1 MINNKQILALIQA
14 RGGSKGLPK
23 KNIKILGGKPLICHS
38 IEVALR
44 SKLIDR
50 VIVSTDSEEIAAVA
64 KAAGAEVPFL
74 RPEALAQDLTPNAP
88 VVEHCLTWLREH
100 ENYSPDLIVFLY
112 PTGPFR
118 TAEEIDEAINILE
131 NHPEADSI
139 RSMVEPHH
147 SPYKMWKPQ
156 GDYIRPFVEN
166 YEGAKDFHTS
176 ARQLLPK
183 VYQSTPD
190 IHVFKTAMF
199 LNKKSTIGD
208 VVLPYYLRRPTID
221 IDHQLDLEIAEFL
234 LLKKSL
240 K

>member
-23 KNIKILGGKPLICHS
+23 KNIRLLGGKPLISHS
-38 IEVALR
+38 IEVALQ

-50 VIVSTDSEEIAAVA
+50 VVVSTDSEEIAAVA

-74 RPEALAQDLTPNAP
+74 RPAELAQDLTPNAP
-88 VVEHCLTWLREH
+88 VVEHCLTWLKEH

-118 TAEEIDEAINILE
+118 TVEEIEEAINILE
-131 NHPEADSI
+131 NHPEADSL

-156 GDYIRPFVEN
+156 GDYVRPFVEN
-166 YEGAKDFHTS
+166 FDGPKDFHTS

-183 VYQSTPD
+183 VYKSTPD
-190 IHVFKTAMF
+190 IHVFKVAMF
-199 LNKKSTIGD
+199 WDKKSTIGE
-208 VVLPYYLRRPTID
+208 VVLPYYLKRPTID

-234 LLKKSL
+234 LKNGSIK
-240 K
+240 